1 VSDYPENSET
11 SSNPEN
17 LSGSLIENPV
27 GNLIQVKDA
36 TKKYRLG
43 HNEVEVLHG
52 INLEISEGEFV
63 SIMGQSGSGKT
74 TLMNIIGMLD
84 RPTDGSILIKDID
97 ITKKSQKELVDFRR
111 RTVGYVFQQ
120 FHLIPS
126 LTAYENVALPLV
138 FAGDKDDGAV
148 KGALER
154 VGLAHRMNHKPVEL
168 SGGEQQRVA
177 IARAV
182 VMKPKILL
190 ADEPT
195 GALDANTGSM
205 IISLLKSLAGEMTV
219 IMVTHNRELAE
230 HSDRIVYLK
239 DGNVAE

>member
-1 VSDYPENSET
+1 MSEVIT
-11 SSNPEN
+11 
-17 LSGSLIENPV
+17 
-27 GNLIQVKDA
+27 NLIQVRDV

-43 HNEVEVLHG
+43 SNEVEVLHG
-52 INLEISEGEFV
+52 INLEVRSGEFV
-63 SIMGQSGSGKT
+63 SVMGQSGSGKT
-74 TLMNIIGMLD
+74 TLMNLIGMLD
-84 RPTDGSILIKDID
+84 RPTDGSILINAVD

-111 RTVGYVFQQ
+111 RTVGFVFQQ

-148 KGALER
+148 AAALER
-154 VGLAHRMNHKPVEL
+154 VGLGHRIHHKPVEL

-177 IARAV
+177 IARAL
-182 VMKPKILL
+182 VMKPRILL

-195 GALDANTGSM
+195 GALDAATGSM

-219 IMVTHNRELAE
+219 IMVTHNRELAAY
-230 HSDRIVYLK
+230 SDRIINLK

>member
-1 VSDYPENSET
+1 VSD
-11 SSNPEN
+11 N
-17 LSGSLIENPV
+17 L
-27 GNLIQVKDA
+27 NLIQVKDV

-43 HNEVEVLHG
+43 SNEVKVLHG
-52 INLEISEGEFV
+52 INLEVKDGEFV
-63 SIMGQSGSGKT
+63 SVMGQSGSGKT

-84 RPTDGSILIKDID
+84 RPTDGSILIKGID
-97 ITKKSQKELVDFRR
+97 ITKKSQKELVEFRR
-111 RTVGYVFQQ
+111 RTVGFIFQQ

-126 LTAYENVALPLV
+126 LTAYENVELPLV
-138 FAGDKDDGAV
+138 FAGDKDESAV
-148 KGALER
+148 AGALER
-154 VGLAHRMNHKPVEL
+154 VGLAHRMDHKPVEL

-195 GALDANTGSM
+195 GALDAATGSM

-219 IMVTHNRELAE
+219 IMVTHNRDLAE
-230 HSDRIVYLK
+230 YSDRIVYLK

>member
-1 VSDYPENSET
+1 MSDDLT
-11 SSNPEN
+11 
-17 LSGSLIENPV
+17 
-27 GNLIQVKDA
+27 NLIQVRDV
-36 TKKYRLG
+36 TKNYRLG
-43 HNEVEVLHG
+43 SNEVEVLHG
-52 INLEISEGEFV
+52 INLEIKNGEFLSV
-63 SIMGQSGSGKT
+63 MGQSGSGKT

-84 RPTDGSILIKDID
+84 RPSNGSVLIKDID
-97 ITKKSQKELVDFRR
+97 ITKKSQKELVEFRR
-111 RTVGYVFQQ
+111 RTVGFVFQQ

-138 FAGDKDDGAV
+138 FVGDKDDGAV
-148 KGALER
+148 ASAMER
-154 VGLAHRMNHKPVEL
+154 VGLAHRMKHKPGEL

-195 GALDANTGSM
+195 GALDANTGAM

-230 HSDRIVYLK
+230 YSDRIVYLK

>member
-1 VSDYPENSET
+1 MFD
-11 SSNPEN
+11 N
-17 LSGSLIENPV
+17 LS
-27 GNLIQVKDA
+27 LIQAKDV
-36 TKKYRLG
+36 TKKYNLG
-43 HNEVEVLHG
+43 ASEVEVLHG
-52 INLEISEGEFV
+52 INMEVRAGEFV

-84 RPTDGSILIKDID
+84 RPTGGSILFKGID
-97 ITKKSQKELVDFRR
+97 VTKKSQKELVEFRR
-111 RTVGYVFQQ
+111 RTVGFVFQQ

-138 FAGDKDDGAV
+138 FAGDKDESV
-148 KGALER
+148 VLSALER

-182 VMKPKILL
+182 VMNPEILL

-195 GALDANTGSM
+195 GALDAATGSM
-205 IISLLKSLAGEMTV
+205 IISLLKSLSGERTV

-230 HSDRIVYLK
+230 YSDRIVYLK
-239 DGNVAE
+239 DGKVEE

>member
-111 RTVGYVFQQ
+111 RTVGFVFQQ

-195 GALDANTGSM
+195 GALDANTGSR

>member
-1 VSDYPENSET
+1 MSD
-11 SSNPEN
+11 N
-17 LSGSLIENPV
+17 L
-27 GNLIQVKDA
+27 NLIQVKDV

-43 HNEVEVLHG
+43 SNEVEVLHG
-52 INLEISEGEFV
+52 INLEIKDGEFV

-97 ITKKSQKELVDFRR
+97 ITKKSQKELVEFRR
-111 RTVGYVFQQ
+111 RTVGFVFQQ

-138 FAGDKDDGAV
+138 FAGDRDDGAV
-148 KGALER
+148 ASALER

-195 GALDANTGSM
+195 GALDATTGSM
-205 IISLLKSLAGEMTV
+205 IISLLQYFTNWIRKSSIPLRFQTFNRKYFEIEMKLNDFSIQLV
-219 IMVTHNRELAE
+219 KYCN
-230 HSDRIVYLK
+230 
-239 DGNVAE
+239 

>member
-1 VSDYPENSET
+1 MSEALT
-11 SSNPEN
+11 
-17 LSGSLIENPV
+17 
-27 GNLIQVKDA
+27 NLIQVKA
-36 TKKYRLG
+36 VTKKYRLG
-43 HNEVEVLHG
+43 SNEIEVLHG
-52 INLEISEGEFV
+52 INLEVRDGEFL

-84 RPTDGSILIKDID
+84 RSTNGSILVKGID
-97 ITKKSQKELVDFRR
+97 VTKKSQTELVEFRR
-111 RTVGYVFQQ
+111 RTVGFVFQQ

-126 LTAYENVALPLV
+126 LTTYENVALPLV
-138 FAGDKDDGAV
+138 FAGDKNDDAV
-148 KGALER
+148 AAALKR
-154 VGLAHRMNHKPVEL
+154 VGLAHRMHHKPVEL

-182 VMKPKILL
+182 VMKPQILL

-195 GALDANTGSM
+195 GALDASTGSI

-219 IMVTHNRELAE
+219 MMVTHNKELAE
-230 HSDRIVYLK
+230 YSDRIVFLK

>member
-1 VSDYPENSET
+1 VFENT
-11 SSNPEN
+11 
-17 LSGSLIENPV
+17 
-27 GNLIQVKDA
+27 NLIQVKDV
-36 TKKYRLG
+36 TKKYKLG
-43 HNEVEVLHG
+43 SNNVEALHG
-52 INLEISEGEFV
+52 INLEVRCGEFV
-63 SIMGQSGSGKT
+63 SVMGQSGSGKT

-84 RPTDGSILIKDID
+84 RPTDGSILIEGTD
-97 ITKKSQKELVDFRR
+97 ITKKSQRELVNFRR
-111 RTVGYVFQQ
+111 RTVGFVFQQ

-126 LTAYENVALPLV
+126 LTAYENVELPMV
-138 FAGDKDDGAV
+138 FASDKNENAV
-148 KGALER
+148 AEALER
-154 VGLAHRMNHKPVEL
+154 VGLSHRMDHKPVEL

-195 GALDANTGSM
+195 GALDATTGSM

-230 HSDRIVYLK
+230 YSDRIIYLK
-239 DGNVAE
+239 DGNIAK

>member
-1 VSDYPENSET
+1 MSD
-11 SSNPEN
+11 N
-17 LSGSLIENPV
+17 L
-27 GNLIQVKDA
+27 NLIQVKDV

-43 HNEVEVLHG
+43 SNEVEVLHC
-52 INLEISEGEFV
+52 INLEIMDGEFV

-74 TLMNIIGMLD
+74 TLMNIMGMLD

-97 ITKKSQKELVDFRR
+97 ITKKSQKELVEFRR
-111 RTVGYVFQQ
+111 RTVGFVFQQ

-138 FAGDKDDGAV
+138 FAGDRDDGAV
-148 KGALER
+148 ASALER

-195 GALDANTGSM
+195 GALDATTGSM
-205 IISLLKSLAGEMTV
+205 IISLLKSLVGEITV

-230 HSDRIVYLK
+230 YSDRIVYLK
-239 DGNVAE
+239 DGNIAE

>member
-1 VSDYPENSET
+1 VSD
-11 SSNPEN
+11 N
-17 LSGSLIENPV
+17 L
-27 GNLIQVKDA
+27 NLIQVKDV

-43 HNEVEVLHG
+43 SNEVKVLHG
-52 INLEISEGEFV
+52 INLEVKDGEFV
-63 SIMGQSGSGKT
+63 SVMGQSGSGKT

-84 RPTDGSILIKDID
+84 RPTDGSILIKGID
-97 ITKKSQKELVDFRR
+97 ITKKSQKELVEFRR
-111 RTVGYVFQQ
+111 RTVGFVFQQ

-126 LTAYENVALPLV
+126 LTAYENVELPLV
-138 FAGDKDDGAV
+138 FAGDKDESAV
-148 KGALER
+148 ASALER
-154 VGLAHRMNHKPVEL
+154 VGLAHRMDHKPVEL

-195 GALDANTGSM
+195 GALDAATGSM

-219 IMVTHNRELAE
+219 IMVTHNRDLAE
-230 HSDRIVYLK
+230 YSDRIVYLK